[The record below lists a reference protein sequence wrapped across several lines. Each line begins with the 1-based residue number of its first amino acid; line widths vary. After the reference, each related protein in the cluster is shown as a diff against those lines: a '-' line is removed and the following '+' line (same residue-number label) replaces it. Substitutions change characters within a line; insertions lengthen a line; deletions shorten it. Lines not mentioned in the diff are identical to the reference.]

1 MKPQGSTSN
10 RGWLVA
16 ANKVFWLKELHRFPA
31 EGEIVNLVL
40 MRWRRGKE
48 EEKATKEEER
58 GGEDKEGGEI
68 GGEIRREYQIVLV
81 ARPQIP
87 LQREITGVMMILRRG
102 RRKRCMM
109 WNTDQMRM
117 TMNIELEY
125 LNVLTEELIAQV
137 D

>member
-1 MKPQGSTSN
+1 M
-10 RGWLVA
+10 
-16 ANKVFWLKELHRFPA
+16 
-31 EGEIVNLVL
+31 L
-40 MRWRRGKE
+40 MRGRRKE
-48 EEKATKEEER
+48 GEKATKEEKLEEKWEEKW
-58 GGEDKEGGEI
+58 G
-68 GGEIRREYQIVLV
+68 EYQSVLI

-117 TMNIELEY
+117 TMNIDLEY